1 MTVEI
6 FSPDR
11 FKLLFGSAWSTTDL
25 AEKTESI
32 NRRLLQNEY
41 ECLKKIAPQ
50 RSARGK
56 SYFSDHDGSI
66 STNRRIENSPKADRK
81 RFEEHLC
88 IALWHLAAIWPN
100 SSDGTIQLLD
110 YQFPLQSTRH
120 DRQVGNIDL
129 LGLTQTGRI
138 VVVEVKVPIRDE
150 KKRGDPPV
158 AALFQGLR
166 YSAIVQAN
174 LAAITGEIRRRFN
187 LQVTESQPAL
197 HILAPKDWWKRWTA
211 LASSTRR
218 KAGNWE
224 REFIRLVNDVEKL
237 IGIRVE
243 CFALEVDEC
252 DLDYGIDSRRPRL
265 RKVPR
270 MFPVLLDKAQLFGP
284 ALIPVQRG

>member
-1 MTVEI
+1 M
-6 FSPDR
+6 
-11 FKLLFGSAWSTTDL
+11 
-25 AEKTESI
+25 
-32 NRRLLQNEY
+32 
-41 ECLKKIAPQ
+41 
-50 RSARGK
+50 
-56 SYFSDHDGSI
+56 
-66 STNRRIENSPKADRK
+66 
-81 RFEEHLC
+81 
-88 IALWHLAAIWPN
+88 
-100 SSDGTIQLLD
+100 
-110 YQFPLQSTRH
+110 
-120 DRQVGNIDL
+120 
-129 LGLTQTGRI
+129 
-138 VVVEVKVPIRDE
+138 VEVKVPIRDE
-150 KKRGDPPV
+150 KKRGEPPV

-265 RKVPR
+265 QKVPR

-284 ALIPVQRG
+284 ALIPVQQG